1 MLQDHDSL
9 VVVQYHFLSWPDHMV
24 PMYACT
30 LISFINCIRSSSLYQ
45 EDNSPMVVHCSAGIG
60 RTGAFIVI
68 DSMLRMAEK
77 EKKIDVFGHF
87 CKVRQQRINMV
98 EKFAQYR
105 FVYQV
110 LLEALSHDPTDISCI
125 DFATY
130 LDRQTK
136 GSDKTCL
143 LYKQYEVSEV
153 TLVRCVCDI
162 DGHRKTMN
170 NEQVQ
175 TKTIRAKT
183 IHLPPLDSQHNVIV
197 QAAL

>member
-1 MLQDHDSL
+1 MT
-9 VVVQYHFLSWPDHMV
+9 VQYHFLSWPDHDV

-30 LISFINCIRSSSLYQ
+30 LISFINVIRASSLYQ

-87 CKVRQQRINMV
+87 CKVRMQRINMV

-110 LLEALSHDPTDISCI
+110 LLEALSHDPTDIGCI

-130 LDRQTK
+130 LERLTK
-136 GSDKTCL
+136 GSDKTSL
-143 LYKQYEVSEV
+143 LYKQYEVGS
-153 TLVRCVCDI
+153 LVLIKWTNKLNVKLSI
-162 DGHRKTMN
+162 
-170 NEQVQ
+170 
-175 TKTIRAKT
+175 
-183 IHLPPLDSQHNVIV
+183 DSQHNVTV
-197 QAAL
+197 QVAL